1 MSRALPAKGNVAN
14 RFAAITG
21 ETVRRAVAV
30 RWALSFAAAI
40 LIWLVVSFAY
50 GSHSL
55 DFSVLT
61 ANLGLAVPY
70 VLVGLGEMVVI
81 AAGNGNIDL
90 SVPYVMTLAAYLG
103 SARQGSGGLV
113 VALAL
118 AGGIGVLAGLLNS
131 GLVLLIKIPPIV
143 ATLGTGYILESA
155 IQVYSQNAPT
165 SPNQYLV
172 NFVTQKIDGVYVMVI
187 VFAVL
192 SLAFAYVL
200 QQSQLGRS
208 LLSFGQSPRAA
219 RYSGVSGNRAVAIA
233 YVVSAVLSGVA
244 GIMLGAYTGG
254 ATPDM
259 ADAFQLAA
267 IAVVVLGGTPITGGS
282 VTVAGVWGGSLFLLL
297 LATLLNDS
305 RLGGGWQQVV
315 EGCVII
321 GVITLFAGSRRA
333 ES

>member
-1 MSRALPAKGNVAN
+1 MSGAVPAMGGRAG
-14 RFAAITG
+14 RWAAMSSATR
-21 ETVRRAVAV
+21 RRAVGG
-30 RWALSFAAAI
+30 RWALSFAGTI
-40 LIWLVVSFAY
+40 LIWVVVSFAY
-50 GSHSL
+50 GAHSF

-61 ANLGLAVPY
+61 TNAGLAVPY
-70 VLVGLGEMVVI
+70 VLVGVGELVVI

-90 SVPYVMTLAAYLG
+90 SVPYVMTLAAYLASG
-103 SARQGSGGLV
+103 RRGIGGLLF
-113 VALAL
+113 ALGLAVGIGAL
-118 AGGIGVLAGLLNS
+118 AGLFNS

-143 ATLGTGYILESA
+143 GTLGAGYILESA

-172 NFVTQKIDGVYVMVI
+172 NFVTEKVDGIYLMVI

-192 SLAFAYVL
+192 SLLFAYML
-200 QQSQLGRS
+200 QQSRFGRS
-208 LLSFGQSPRAA
+208 LLSYGQSPKAA
-219 RYSGVSGNRAVAIA
+219 WYSGVASSRSVAIA
-233 YVVSAVLSGVA
+233 YVTSGVLSGVA
-244 GIMLGAYTGG
+244 GAVLGAYTGG

-282 VTVAGVWGGSLFLLL
+282 ASVAGVWGGSLFLLL

-305 RLGGGWQQVV
+305 QLTGGWQQVI

-321 GVITLFAGSRRA
+321 GVITLFAGRRRA
-333 ES
+333 DS